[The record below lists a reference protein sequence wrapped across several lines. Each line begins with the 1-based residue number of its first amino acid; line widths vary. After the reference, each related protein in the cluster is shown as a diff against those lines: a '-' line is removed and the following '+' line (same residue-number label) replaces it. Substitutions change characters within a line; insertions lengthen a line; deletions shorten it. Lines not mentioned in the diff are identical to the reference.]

1 MFNKDFYPTPKNL
14 IEKMWN
20 KVSKKNHK
28 YILEPS
34 AGKGDIV
41 DFINEKG
48 SRSWSGN
55 SYEIHAI
62 EIEPELQATLLG
74 KGIKLVDSDF
84 LEYEGLEQ
92 YDLII
97 ANPPFSEGDKHLLKA
112 IDILYSGEIVF
123 LLNAE
128 TLKNPYSHTR
138 QLLCRRLEEL
148 GADIEYIRDSFVNAE
163 RITSVEVALI
173 HIKIQGNYEAD
184 FLSGADEKAEDV
196 DVDYKIEEDNE
207 IAHRKNVANLVIQYK
222 QALQAGLELLD
233 VFFKNYK
240 KIWPYFGINGKRKR
254 DNETFPDLVKNR
266 VNDFIHDLR
275 KSYWGTAFE
284 LPEFK
289 RNLTSDAKK
298 SLEIQIQNCSS
309 LEFSEKNIY
318 TVLLNIIN
326 NYENTLMNETLK
338 LFDTMTVK
346 YAWHEELHTKNVH
359 YFNGWKTNQAYR
371 VNNKVVLPWMNCFC
385 SYNSKLIPSDTANKL
400 NDIDKVMN
408 FFAGLPEYVSIVD
421 ALTIALRESKNRG
434 VESTF
439 FKISAFKKGTVHLEF
454 KDEDILRRF
463 NITACRGKNWL
474 PHDYGRK
481 HYDECSPEV
490 RDCIQTFEQN
500 ISVYEKHVGQNNSFK
515 ELSNVRM
522 LEYVA

>member
-1 MFNKDFYPTPKNL
+1 
-14 IEKMWN
+14 
-20 KVSKKNHK
+20 
-28 YILEPS
+28 
-34 AGKGDIV
+34 
-41 DFINEKG
+41 
-48 SRSWSGN
+48 
-55 SYEIHAI
+55 
-62 EIEPELQATLLG
+62 
-74 KGIKLVDSDF
+74 
-84 LEYEGLEQ
+84 
-92 YDLII
+92 
-97 ANPPFSEGDKHLLKA
+97 
-112 IDILYSGEIVF
+112 
-123 LLNAE
+123 
-128 TLKNPYSHTR
+128 
-138 QLLCRRLEEL
+138 
-148 GADIEYIRDSFVNAE
+148 
-163 RITSVEVALI
+163 
-173 HIKIQGNYEAD
+173 
-184 FLSGADEKAEDV
+184 
-196 DVDYKIEEDNE
+196 
-207 IAHRKNVANLVIQYK
+207 
-222 QALQAGLELLD
+222 
-233 VFFKNYK
+233 
-240 KIWPYFGINGKRKR
+240 
-254 DNETFPDLVKNR
+254 
-266 VNDFIHDLR
+266 
-275 KSYWGTAFE
+275 
-284 LPEFK
+284 
-289 RNLTSDAKK
+289 
-298 SLEIQIQNCSS
+298 
-309 LEFSEKNIY
+309 
-318 TVLLNIIN
+318 
-326 NYENTLMNETLK
+326 
-338 LFDTMTVK
+338 MTVK